1 MNKVY
6 KSTGKEKND
15 IKINLNSLVGSVYN
29 NTLKITD
36 LNKKQGTFT
45 VQCLKCGTEVEMDL
59 EQIRKHSTESLKCSL
74 CDKETSLFDLNQ
86 KYLGK
91 IYNGLKITNIY
102 INEKGHTLCDVVCI
116 HSLNALDIDEYN
128 NAITNRDKLHIK
140 ERMALGDVI
149 NKRVYC
155 YVCGD
160 TKVTDTIPIK
170 CHNLNRYNHMGIQVI
185 LNTESIT
192 HKDLYTGTSLCEYC
206 SLNGNCRFE
215 SDPRNKFKTIASIL
229 DMQYSLTDSL
239 LDTYLKYKNT
249 VNTKTNS
256 IEVDIRQGLM
266 ILGTA
271 YIGRDNR
278 VYRHCRCTQHQ
289 ADLVLNDEE
298 INNFNHTQC
307 NEPYTGLLDISNKQ
321 IKERG

>member
-29 NTLKITD
+29 NTLKIAD

-45 VQCLKCGTEVEMDL
+45 VQCLKCGTEFEMDL
-59 EQIRKHSTESLKCSL
+59 EQIRKHSTDILKCSL

-91 IYNGLKITNIY
+91 IYNGLKIVSIY
-102 INEKGHTLCDVVCI
+102 SNGKGHTLCDVICV
-116 HSLNALDIDEYN
+116 HSATRLDLEDYM
-128 NAITNRDKLHIK
+128 TKDRDKLHIK

-160 TKVTDTIPIK
+160 TKVTDALPIK
-170 CHNLNRYNHMGIQVI
+170 CHNLNRYKYMGIQVI
-185 LNTESIT
+185 LDTDSIT
-192 HKDLYTGTSLCEYC
+192 HRDLYTGSSLCEYC
-206 SLNGNCRFE
+206 SLKGNCRFE
-215 SDPRNKFKTIASIL
+215 DDPRNKFKTIASIL

-256 IEVDIRQGLM
+256 TEIDIKQDLM

-278 VYRHCRCTQHQ
+278 VYKHCRCTYHKV
-289 ADLVLNDEE
+289 DLVLNDEE
-298 INNFNHTQC
+298 ISSFNHTQC
-307 NEPYTGLLDISNKQ
+307 NEPYLGLLGISNK
-321 IKERG
+321 

>member
-1 MNKVY
+1 MHKVY

-29 NTLKITD
+29 NTLKIAD
-36 LNKKQGTFT
+36 LNKKQGTFI

-59 EQIRKHSTESLKCSL
+59 EYIRKYNTDILKCSL

-91 IYNGLKITNIY
+91 IYNGLKIVSIY
-102 INEKGHTLCDVVCI
+102 SNGKGHTLCDVVCV
-116 HSLNALDIDEYN
+116 HSTTRLDLEDYM
-128 NAITNRDKLHIK
+128 TKDRDKIHIK
-140 ERMALGDVI
+140 ERLALGDVI

-170 CHNLNRYNHMGIQVI
+170 CHNLNRYKHMGIQVI
-185 LNTESIT
+185 LDTDSIT

-215 SDPRNKFKTIASIL
+215 SDPRNNFKTISSIL
-229 DMQYSLTDSL
+229 DIQYSLIDTCLNYTSIPDTKKDNTEIGIK
-239 LDTYLKYKNT
+239 LD
-249 VNTKTNS
+249 
-256 IEVDIRQGLM
+256 QGLI
-266 ILGTA
+266 ILETA
-271 YIGRDNR
+271 YIGRDSR
-278 VYRHCRCTQHQ
+278 VYKHCRCIHHN
-289 ADLVLNDEE
+289 ADSVLNDEE
-298 INNFNHTQC
+298 ISSFNHTQC
-307 NEPYTGLLDISNKQ
+307 NEPYLGLLGISNK
-321 IKERG
+321 

>member
-6 KSTGKEKND
+6 KSTGKEKNN

-29 NTLKITD
+29 NTLKIAD
-36 LNKKQGTFT
+36 LNKKQGTFI
-45 VQCLKCGTEVEMDL
+45 VQCLKCGTEFEMDL

-74 CDKETSLFDLNQ
+74 CDKGTSLFDLNQ

-91 IYNGLKITNIY
+91 IYNGLKIINIY

-116 HSLNALDIDEYN
+116 HSFNALGIDEYN

-140 ERMALGDVI
+140 ERMTLGDVI
-149 NKRVYC
+149 NKRSYC

-160 TKVTDTIPIK
+160 TKVTNTIHLK
-170 CHNLNRYNHMGIQVI
+170 CHNINKYKHMGIQVI
-185 LNTESIT
+185 LDTDSIT
-192 HKDLYTGTSLCEYC
+192 HKDLYTGSSLCEYC
-206 SLNGNCRFE
+206 SLKGNCRFE
-215 SDPRNKFKTIASIL
+215 DDPRNKFKTIASIL

-239 LDTYLKYKNT
+239 LDTYLKYENII
-249 VNTKTNS
+249 NTKTNS
-256 IEVDIRQGLM
+256 TEIDIKQDLM

-278 VYRHCRCTQHQ
+278 VYRHCRCIQHQ
-289 ADLVLNDEE
+289 VDLVLNDEE

-307 NEPYTGLLDISNKQ
+307 NEPYLGLLGISNK
-321 IKERG
+321 